1 MTTSTEKVAPEEDA
15 PTQPEVDA
23 GQTTPSGAD
32 MLLAADPPPR
42 SRSPRRSLKRTDPSR
57 RLHPSRPPRCP
68 NCEEEAPGAFCA
80 ACGQQQGELRVSTG
94 AMLRNFAESLI
105 RVDGKLLR
113 TLRLLILHPGELTLE
128 HHRGRRVRY
137 EKPFRIFVVC
147 SLLYF
152 LVLGLGGSG
161 FRVHQDGGSDV
172 RVQLGWGE
180 VAAELA
186 PSAPGLAE
194 EQSGEGEGT
203 VQRRLRTFLE
213 RGNDAV
219 SARTTQALRRVGPK
233 LSFILMPVMAL
244 ALMLL
249 YRRRGWLFSEHFVFA
264 LHLSAFTSLTGAAA
278 GLTGSGALEVGAHL
292 VDVAYLFMASR
303 KAYGLGRWGTLL
315 RSGAFLLVQAFL
327 QGVVTLVVLGVAVLS
342 G

>member
-1 MTTSTEKVAPEEDA
+1 MTTSTEKVAQEGDA
-15 PTQPEVDA
+15 LTQPEVDA

-32 MLLAADPPPR
+32 TLQAADAQPSLEIATNESDADGPEPTGTPAP
-42 SRSPRRSLKRTDPSR
+42 SPL
-57 RLHPSRPPRCP
+57 CP
-68 NCEEEAPGAFCA
+68 NCEEDAPGAFCA
-80 ACGQQQGELRVSTG
+80 ACGQKQGELRVSTG
-94 AMLRNFAESLI
+94 ALLRNLAEYLI
-105 RVDGKLLR
+105 RVDGKFLR

-161 FRVHQDGGSDV
+161 FRVQQDGGSDV

-186 PSAPGLAE
+186 PSAPGLAD
-194 EQSGEGEGT
+194 EQAGEGEGT
-203 VQRRLRTFLE
+203 VQRRLRAFLE
-213 RGNDAV
+213 GGNDAV

-233 LSFILMPVMAL
+233 LSFILMPVTAL

-278 GLTGSGALEVGAHL
+278 GLTGSGAIEVGAHL
-292 VDVAYLFMASR
+292 VDVVYLFMASR
-303 KAYGLGRWGTLL
+303 KAYGLGLWGTLV

-327 QGVVTLVVLGVAVLS
+327 QGVVTLVVLSVAVLS